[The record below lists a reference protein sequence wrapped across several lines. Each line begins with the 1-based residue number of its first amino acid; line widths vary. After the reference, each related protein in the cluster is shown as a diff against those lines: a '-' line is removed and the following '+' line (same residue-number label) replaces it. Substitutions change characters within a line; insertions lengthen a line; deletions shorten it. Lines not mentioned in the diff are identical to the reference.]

1 MENHLL
7 LFACL
12 CLYPKYEGGKAD
24 VPNLIRCPY
33 QTSPFQNSMTGSW
46 FSHVTSPL
54 LRTTN
59 VKASKTSRF
68 QSFLSPSLTIASY
81 LALCSIFSRSFFI
94 LRNWEI
100 HCSKVTKTNDTPPKK
115 HILLDAF
122 NVTTKSSK
130 IEPRASLV
138 AQWLRVCLPMEGT
151 RVRALVWEDP
161 TCRGAT
167 TPVSHNYWAC
177 ASGACAPQQE
187 RPR

>member
-24 VPNLIRCPY
+24 VPNLIRCHY

-46 FSHVTSPL
+46 FSHVTSPW

-59 VKASKTSRF
+59 IKANKTSRF

-94 LRNWEI
+94 LRNGEN

-122 NVTTKSSK
+122 NVTTKIKFKNRTARVGKVREGKCLCVVVRGRSSVVF
-130 IEPRASLV
+130 EAHCV
-138 AQWLRVCLPMEGT
+138 WLMDLLEHRL
-151 RVRALVWEDP
+151 A
-161 TCRGAT
+161 
-167 TPVSHNYWAC
+167 
-177 ASGACAPQQE
+177 
-187 RPR
+187 